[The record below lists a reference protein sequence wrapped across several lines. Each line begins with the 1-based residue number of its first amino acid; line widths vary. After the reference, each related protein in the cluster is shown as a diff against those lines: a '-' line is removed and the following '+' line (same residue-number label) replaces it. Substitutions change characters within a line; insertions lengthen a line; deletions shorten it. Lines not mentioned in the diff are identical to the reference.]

1 MLKCLNMLK
10 ENGNL
15 VDDCDE
21 QRKTPLHWA
30 CQKNLGNMVRI
41 LVDFGAPMHAKDDF
55 SRKPHDEA
63 VTYAQSVNSK
73 VTKEIQDLF
82 DKDARGTL
90 DQWRSI
96 SQYDQPLYVKY
107 LTPVERVKELAEF
120 ISRVRDMSTL
130 NKPRRDKSRE
140 GNDGESDDSED
151 IGD

>member
-1 MLKCLNMLK
+1 M
-10 ENGNL
+10 
-15 VDDCDE
+15 
-21 QRKTPLHWA
+21 Q
-30 CQKNLGNMVRI
+30 
-41 LVDFGAPMHAKDDF
+41 AKDDF

-73 VTKEIQDLF
+73 VTKEIQELF
-82 DKDARGTL
+82 DKEARGTL
-90 DQWRSI
+90 EQWRSI

-130 NKPRRDKSRE
+130 TRARRDKSRE
-140 GNDGESDDSED
+140 GNDEDSDSTED